1 MTLPPTRPHALLRW
15 FNTLKFQIVAIAIV
29 AGVLSAV
36 GTARLVLATTEAD
49 LERIL
54 LGNAA
59 ADGERTASLL
69 ANKLEMLQ
77 LALSAVARR
86 VPPELWNDPQRM
98 TGFLL
103 DKPAF
108 GALFNSILAARP
120 GGRVLSRL
128 EKGEVRTELLD
139 LADRE
144 YFQRALKTDQPVVSE
159 PLRGKVSGTPIVVL
173 AVGVFGVDGTPL
185 GVVAGSIALES
196 TGLFANLGST
206 NASGQSRTFVIDRS
220 GAILSHPDPAKV
232 MQLASAEPGFAEV
245 FDRWHGSGSPI
256 DTRGSAVLSLGHL
269 VSMAGI
275 PSSDWTIVEVTP
287 QAVALEPMA
296 NARRTAWQSAGGVG
310 LLAGALAGLF
320 AWFMTRPIT
329 QLRERATGLL
339 AEGDAAAIVWPR
351 QRGEV
356 GELALAFQQVV
367 EQRRQRQGE
376 TRALLLRLEAVLDH
390 ADVGI
395 ALSRD
400 GKFELVSRQ
409 FCRLVGLEKA
419 QAEGQPTR
427 IIYPSD
433 AAYQSLSERAL
444 PAFMAHGAFEGEVE
458 LRRSSGQHF
467 WAYMR
472 GRAVVRGDR
481 SQGTIWLIDDVTET
495 RKQRERLA
503 WDSTHDSLTGL
514 ANRAAFEELLE
525 RATASAAHEPFCA
538 LFIDLDRFKLVN
550 DTGGHAA
557 GDAML
562 RNVARQLTSQLRQS
576 DTVARLGGDEFAVL
590 LNRCPA
596 PMAHTIAEKLRRAV
610 VGFQLDWEGETY
622 GVGASIGLVEVDG
635 SYPDCAAV
643 LKAAD
648 AACYEAKRLGRDRV
662 TAHVRKPGGPASVRG
677 GLRVVGA
684 EV

>member
-15 FNTLKFQIVAIAIV
+15 FNTLKFQIVVIAIV

-36 GTARLVLATTEAD
+36 GTARLVLATTQAD

-77 LALSAVARR
+77 LTLTAVARQ
-86 VPPELWNDPQRM
+86 VPPELWDDPQRM
-98 TGFLL
+98 TRYLV
-103 DKPAF
+103 DNPAL
-108 GALFNSILAARP
+108 GALFNSVFAARP
-120 GGRVLSRL
+120 EGRMLGRL
-128 EKGEVRTELLD
+128 EKGEVRSELPD

-144 YFQRALKTDQPVVSE
+144 YFQRALKTDQPVVSA
-159 PLRGKVSGTPIVVL
+159 PVRGKVNGTPIVVI
-173 AVGVFGVDGTPL
+173 AVSVFGADGVPL
-185 GVVAGSIALES
+185 GVLAGSIALKS
-196 TGLFANLGST
+196 TGLFANLART
-206 NASGQSRTFVIDRS
+206 EAETLSRILVIDRD
-220 GAILSHPDPAKV
+220 GAILSHGDPARV
-232 MQLASAEPGFAEV
+232 MQSAANEPGFTEIYE
-245 FDRWHGSGSPI
+245 RWHGSGSPI
-256 DTRGSAVLSLGHL
+256 ETRGAALFSLGHM

-275 PSSDWTIVEVTP
+275 PASDWTMVELTP
-287 QAVALEPMA
+287 QAVALAPMA
-296 NARRTAWQSAGGVG
+296 HARRTAWQAAAGVG
-310 LLAGALAGLF
+310 LLAGALAGLL

-329 QLRERATGLL
+329 QLRERAMGLL
-339 AEGDAAAIVWPR
+339 DETRTAATVWPR

-367 EQRRQRQGE
+367 EQRQQRQGE

-390 ADVGI
+390 ADMGI

-400 GKFELVSRQ
+400 GRFELVSRQ
-409 FCRLVGLEKA
+409 FCRLMGLEKA

-467 WAYMR
+467 WAHMR

-481 SQGTIWLIDDVTET
+481 SQGTIWLVDDVTET

-503 WDSTHDSLTGL
+503 WDSSHDSLTGL
-514 ANRAAFEELLE
+514 ANRAAFEELLQ
-525 RATASAAHEPFCA
+525 RATASAAQEPFCA

-596 PMAHTIAEKLRRAV
+596 PMAHTIAEKMRRAV
-610 VGFQLDWEGETY
+610 VAFQLEWEGQTY

-635 SYPDCAAV
+635 SYADCAAV
-643 LKAAD
+643 LEAAD

-662 TAHVRKPGGPASVRG
+662 AAHIPRPGGPASVRG